1 MKPINHFFNPFQIS
15 TKEHQTTTKIK
26 KTLKNRDSQSFS
38 RPMTLSMVKKKKKED
53 ILISIMDGLQCLFV
67 GDVAVMTA

>member
-1 MKPINHFFNPFQIS
+1 MILS
-15 TKEHQTTTKIK
+15 T
-26 KTLKNRDSQSFS
+26 
-38 RPMTLSMVKKKKKED
+38 VKKKKKED